1 MFFKLALS
9 NVKKSIRDYLVYF
22 LTLTFGICVF
32 YVFNSVESQQAMMR
46 LTESQ
51 KEVMEVLTTMIGGVS
66 VFASAFLAARLA
78 GEKGLLHGLVL
89 GMLYAVFYV
98 AISVML
104 YANMRVALLVIRSVI
119 FVICGVCGGVMGV
132 NRDEKIRF

>member
-1 MFFKLALS
+1 MLNFKKL
-9 NVKKSIRDYLVYF
+9 F
-22 LTLTFGICVF
+22 LGLLF
-32 YVFNSVESQQAMMR
+32 SVLFSA
-46 LTESQ
+46 
-51 KEVMEVLTTMIGGVS
+51 VLIAVCAFMILKLGFLPSGPILGTAVIGGVS

-89 GMLYAVFYV
+89 GTLYAVFYV

-104 YANMRVALLVIRSVI
+104 YANMRGVLLVIRSVI
-119 FVICGVCGGVMGV
+119 FVICSVCGGVMGV

>member
-1 MFFKLALS
+1 MLNFKKL
-9 NVKKSIRDYLVYF
+9 F
-22 LTLTFGICVF
+22 LGLLF
-32 YVFNSVESQQAMMR
+32 SVLFSA
-46 LTESQ
+46 
-51 KEVMEVLTTMIGGVS
+51 VLIAVCAFMILKLGFLPSGPILGTAAAVS

-89 GMLYAVFYV
+89 GTLYAVFYV

-104 YANMRVALLVIRSVI
+104 YANMRGVLLVIRSVI
-119 FVICGVCGGVMGV
+119 FVICSVCGGVMGV

>member
-1 MFFKLALS
+1 MLNFKKLFLGFLFSVLCSAVLIAVCAFMILKLGFLLS
-9 NVKKSIRDYLVYF
+9 ESILG
-22 LTLTFGICVF
+22 TAAAA
-32 YVFNSVESQQAMMR
+32 S
-46 LTESQ
+46 
-51 KEVMEVLTTMIGGVS
+51 GVS

-89 GMLYAVFYV
+89 GTLYAVFYV

-104 YANMRVALLVIRSVI
+104 YANMRAVLLAIRSVI
-119 FVICGVCGGVMGV
+119 FVICSVCGGVMGV

>member
-1 MFFKLALS
+1 MLNFKKL
-9 NVKKSIRDYLVYF
+9 F
-22 LTLTFGICVF
+22 LGFLFSVLFSAVLIAICAFMILKLGFLPSEPILGTAAAV
-32 YVFNSVESQQAMMR
+32 
-46 LTESQ
+46 
-51 KEVMEVLTTMIGGVS
+51 IGGVS

-89 GMLYAVFYV
+89 GTLYAVFYV

-104 YANMRVALLVIRSVI
+104 ANMRVALLVIRSVI
-119 FVICGVCGGVMGV
+119 FVICSVCGGVMGV

>member
-1 MFFKLALS
+1 MLDFKKLFLGLLLS
-9 NVKKSIRDYLVYF
+9 VLFSAVLIAVCAFMILKLGFLPSGSILG
-22 LTLTFGICVF
+22 T
-32 YVFNSVESQQAMMR
+32 AAAA
-46 LTESQ
+46 
-51 KEVMEVLTTMIGGVS
+51 IGGVS
-66 VFASAFLAARLA
+66 AFASAFLAARLA

>member
-1 MFFKLALS
+1 MLNFKKL
-9 NVKKSIRDYLVYF
+9 F
-22 LTLTFGICVF
+22 LGLLF
-32 YVFNSVESQQAMMR
+32 SVLFSA
-46 LTESQ
+46 
-51 KEVMEVLTTMIGGVS
+51 VLIAVCAFMILKLGFLPSELPILGTAAAAIGGVS

-89 GMLYAVFYV
+89 GTLYAVFYV

-104 YANMRVALLVIRSVI
+104 YANMRIVLLVIRSVI
-119 FVICGVCGGVMGV
+119 FVICSVCGGVMGV